1 MQLPEVFKQIQR
13 LQKLRER
20 AIARRMKPKAAPP
33 RTNEPPPAGEKLEQ
47 KVARWYHDPVAFSRE
62 ALGTEPWGR
71 EPGTLGPDD
80 EGEGQIAVLR
90 AMARKDRVAVRSGN
104 KCGKTT
110 TAAIVILWF
119 VVTRKFARVVFTAPT
134 SMLVED
140 VLWREVRR
148 LYLGALIPLGGKL
161 NLKPK
166 AGLRYPDGRQVIGFS
181 SDRTERVSGFSSPE
195 ILFVFDE
202 ASGIKRH
209 IYEGLFGNEMG
220 GDGAGSTK
228 RLLISNPSQTS
239 GEFYDSF
246 HIRRSFYTALH
257 LSSFAAARY
266 KIPGCA
272 NQVTLDGWLVEYG
285 RESPLYQVRVLGQFP
300 TNSSTA
306 VISLALLEAGL
317 AAHATADA
325 GGQLQLGVDVARF
338 GDDSTII
345 TPRRRYKIYDPIVRH
360 GLDGPGVAGVVLAM
374 LKGELPEQEA
384 DPEYAA
390 VTMRNGTD
398 PERIRVV
405 IDPGGIGV
413 SAVDSLKPAP
423 EVELIECNASSKSDD
438 EDEYH
443 NMRAQLHFG
452 LAAWLKDGGGIPRNT
467 KLESEMVAAQYKF
480 DVRGRRQVEPKED
493 IKARIGRSP
502 DHSDSAQLA
511 VYDGDAREHGG
522 SFDTMSL
529 DTMSMGFG

>member
-1 MQLPEVFKQIQR
+1 MT
-13 LQKLRER
+13 
-20 AIARRMKPKAAPP
+20 PKTAPP
-33 RTNEPPPAGEKLEQ
+33 PTDPAKAPEPPPAGETIEQ
-47 KVARWYHDPVAFSRE
+47 KVVRWYGDPVAFARE
-62 ALGTEPWGR
+62 ALGVEPWGR
-71 EPGTLGPDD
+71 EPGELGHDD

-90 AMARKDRVAVRSGN
+90 AIAKNDRVAVRSGN

-119 VVTRKFARVVFTAPT
+119 VITRPFARVVFTAPT

-148 LYLGALIPLGGKL
+148 LYIGALIPFGGKL
-161 NLKPK
+161 ALKPK
-166 AGLRYPDGRQVIGFS
+166 AGLRFPDGRQVIGFS

-220 GDGAGSTK
+220 GDGAGSAK

-239 GEFYDSF
+239 GEFYDAF
-246 HIRRSFYTALH
+246 HIRRTFYSTHH

-266 KIPGCA
+266 KIRGCA
-272 NQVTLDGWLVEYG
+272 NQVTLDSWLREYG
-285 RESPLYQVRVLGQFP
+285 LTSPLYQVRVLGQFP

-325 GGQLQLGVDVARF
+325 DGPLQLGVDVARF
-338 GDDSTII
+338 GDDATVI
-345 TPRRRYKIYDPIVRH
+345 TPRRRYKTYDPIVRN
-360 GLDGPGVAGVVLAM
+360 GLDGPGVAGIVLAM

-384 DPEYAA
+384 DPDYQAL
-390 VTMRNGTD
+390 TMRSGLD

-413 SAVDSLKPAP
+413 SAVDSLKHAP
-423 EVELIECNASSKSDD
+423 EVELIEVNASSKSDD

-467 KLESEMVAAQYKF
+467 KLEGEIVAAQYKF

-493 IKARIGRSP
+493 IKSRIGRSP

-511 VYDGDAREHGG
+511 VYDGEAREHGG
-522 SFDTMSL
+522 AFDTMSL